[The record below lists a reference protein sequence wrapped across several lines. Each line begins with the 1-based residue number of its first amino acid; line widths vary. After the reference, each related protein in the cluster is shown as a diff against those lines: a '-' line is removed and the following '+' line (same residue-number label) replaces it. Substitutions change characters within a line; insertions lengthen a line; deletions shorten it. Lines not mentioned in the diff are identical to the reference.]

1 MPASA
6 TPSPLSMGAPPVWV
20 ETEAPA
26 IHGQHP
32 ERVPV
37 TSEVHRYKLGD
48 IAVTVLSDGFRMAS
62 PDTYL
67 ANASKDDL
75 VATLAAAGLPTD
87 HMRNTYA
94 PIMLETGGKRVLID
108 TGNGEAAL
116 AQSKGERGRLQDN
129 LAAAGIGRDTIDVVV
144 ISHFHADHVNGL
156 LDAESKPA
164 FPKAEIK
171 VPDAEWTFWMD
182 DGEMS
187 RAPKG
192 RMTELFHNN
201 RRVFDAL
208 GRKVTR
214 YAWNAEVA
222 PGVTAVGTPG
232 HSIGHTSFVVSSSGK
247 QVFVQGDVNNHA
259 MCSPAIPTGTA
270 GSIRTP
276 CRRRRRGGGCTTC
289 WSRTGCRCRPITI
302 RSRDW
307 AGSRGTATAIAWS
320 PPRRVGSF
328 HHMLDA
334 RS

>member
-1 MPASA
+1 M
-6 TPSPLSMGAPPVWV
+6 
-20 ETEAPA
+20 
-26 IHGQHP
+26 
-32 ERVPV
+32 

-48 IAVTVLSDGFRMAS
+48 IAVTVLSDGFRIAS

-67 ANASKDDL
+67 ANATKEDL

-94 PIMLETGGKRVLID
+94 PIVLETSGKRVLID
-108 TGNGEAAL
+108 TGNGDAAF
-116 AQSKGERGRLQDN
+116 AQSKGERGRLQHN
-129 LAAAGIGRDTIDVVV
+129 LAAAGIGRDMIDVVV

-156 LDAESKPA
+156 LDADSKLA
-164 FPKAEIK
+164 FPNAEIK
-171 VPDAEWTFWMD
+171 VPEAEWTFWMD

-214 YAWNAEVA
+214 YAWDDEVA

-232 HSIGHTSFVVSSSGK
+232 HSIGHTSFVVASGAA

-259 MCSPAIPTGTA
+259 TVFSRHPDWHGWFDQDPVQAAAT
-270 GSIRTP
+270 
-276 CRRRRRGGGCTTC
+276 RRRVYDMLVAERMPVQAYHHPFPGLGRVE
-289 WSRTGCRCRPITI
+289 
-302 RSRDW
+302 RD
-307 AGSRGTATAIAWS
+307 GNGY
-320 PPRRVGSF
+320 RVVP
-328 HHMLDA
+328 A
-334 RS
+334 V